1 MARKRKRIAI
11 SSGGMTPEA
20 GARREKIIGL
30 NPWGGYN
37 HNSLG
42 CEFGEMGSWALAAS
56 EFERAIEINPWEAMF
71 KANLAR
77 AYVALDRYD
86 EAEAAANAAL
96 DRNPQLPLAFHALG
110 LVSEVHGHYAKAA
123 GWYRRCLDSGASVVI
138 RREVQESLEL
148 VLERL
153 KEQEE
158 AG

>member
-1 MARKRKRIAI
+1 MAKKRKRIRI

-20 GARREKIIGL
+20 VARREKIIGL

-56 EFERAIEINPWEAMF
+56 EFEMAIEINPWEPMF

-77 AYVALDRYD
+77 AFVALGRYED
-86 EAEAAANAAL
+86 AEAMAKAAL
-96 DRNPQLPLAFHALG
+96 ARKPRLPLAFHALG
-110 LVSEVHGHYAKAA
+110 LVSEVRGHYAKAA

-138 RREVQESLEL
+138 RREVQECLEL

-153 KEQEE
+153 KEQGK